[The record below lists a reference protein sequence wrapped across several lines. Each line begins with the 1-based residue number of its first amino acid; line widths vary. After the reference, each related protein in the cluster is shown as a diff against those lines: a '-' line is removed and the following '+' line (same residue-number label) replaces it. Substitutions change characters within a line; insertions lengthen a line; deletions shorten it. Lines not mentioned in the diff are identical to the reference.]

1 MSLLDDLLLANR
13 KFIGKPLPVVS
24 KHPHRQ
30 LAILTC
36 MDTRL
41 LDLVEPALGLS
52 RGDAKII
59 KNAGNLLDEGA
70 VRSLVVAIY
79 FLGVKN
85 IIVIGHKNC
94 GMAGLDIDMLRH
106 EMLRRGVREEVI
118 AELGDLAKWVGA
130 FEDEA
135 ENVRQVV
142 MQIRNNPFI
151 PQDVQVHGLL
161 MDPDTG
167 YVEVL
172 IENDDI

>member
-1 MSLLDDLLLANR
+1 MIDDLLLANR
-13 KFIGKPLPVVS
+13 KFTSKPLPSVS
-24 KHPHRQ
+24 KHPHRR

-41 LDLVEPALGLS
+41 VDMLEPALGLS

-70 VRSLVVAIY
+70 LRSLVVAIY
-79 FLGVKN
+79 LLGVEE
-85 IIVIGHKNC
+85 IIVVGHKDC
-94 GMAGLDIDMLRH
+94 GMAGLDINVLRQ
-106 EMLRRGVREEVI
+106 EMIRRGVREEVI
-118 AELGDLAKWVGA
+118 AEVGDLAKWVGA

-135 ENVRQVV
+135 TNVRQVV
-142 MQIRNNPFI
+142 MQIRNNPLI

-172 IENDDI
+172 IKNADL